1 VRFLPTRP
9 MRRVESVFLTTAE
22 MVGGELVTVRRFK
35 RPLLM
40 VGAASGGALARGST
54 PKVAVGAGDSPFR

>member
-1 VRFLPTRP
+1 MT
-9 MRRVESVFLTTAE
+9 LTMAE